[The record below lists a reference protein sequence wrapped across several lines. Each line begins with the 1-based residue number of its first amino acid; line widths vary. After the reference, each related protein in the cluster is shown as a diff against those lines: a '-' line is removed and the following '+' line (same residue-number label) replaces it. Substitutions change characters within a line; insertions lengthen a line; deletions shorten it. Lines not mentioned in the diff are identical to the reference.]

1 MSFNYFINHRKCI
14 FFREESVQFR
24 ETKSRSNKRD
34 FSLMVKKSYGQINK
48 FDILINVRLLRS

>member
-14 FFREESVQFR
+14 FFREGSVQFR